1 MYGTTR
7 RPTSAAAELL
17 WPPFEQAA
25 AASPWFGWGVGAGN
39 AIIPPDSEV
48 ARMIGNWAAH
58 NEYLRISV
66 EGGQLGRALLIGMLV
81 LWVARHTRGLCRTD
95 KVIMRL
101 AFAGFA
107 VQAYTDNVLIATTA
121 CVFFAFATAVFR
133 TRGMSHAVGQARDP
147 RRCGAVCFRHAM
159 QDFGSD
165 SLAAR
170 GRGGVGTHHR
180 HRSRAACVSF
190 WIALYL
196 LSLTLVAYPAAAAG
210 LAFVINSGGASIS
223 LVDMSSQKELRRI
236 PVLREPHHLALSPDG
251 RSLLVGDTV
260 GNEMLF
266 LDPATAAVQKR
277 VPVADPYQLG
287 FSPNGKFLVVNG
299 LARNQVDVYDAADMQ
314 LLKRF
319 PTASMPS
326 HLDYAPDSSRV
337 FVSLQG
343 TDSLVAIDLNK
354 LAILWTAKIGK
365 TPAGVLW
372 HDGRVLVADM
382 GTDYVA
388 VVDPADGRVTGRIHT
403 GKGAHNLFLSPD
415 WQDHL
420 GEQPRRRHHD
430 VARRG
435 DADADPQL
443 RDPRRAGRHR
453 LRARRQAVD
462 HAALGREGG
471 GARSG
476 DRRVSDDRGRPL
488 AARPVPQ
495 PERKRRAECR
505 GALSHA

>member
-1 MYGTTR
+1 
-7 RPTSAAAELL
+7 
-17 WPPFEQAA
+17 
-25 AASPWFGWGVGAGN
+25 
-39 AIIPPDSEV
+39 
-48 ARMIGNWAAH
+48 
-58 NEYLRISV
+58 
-66 EGGQLGRALLIGMLV
+66 
-81 LWVARHTRGLCRTD
+81 
-95 KVIMRL
+95 MR
-101 AFAGFA
+101 F
-107 VQAYTDNVLIATTA
+107 V
-121 CVFFAFATAVFR
+121 
-133 TRGMSHAVGQARDP
+133 
-147 RRCGAVCFRHAM
+147 
-159 QDFGSD
+159 
-165 SLAAR
+165 
-170 GRGGVGTHHR
+170 
-180 HRSRAACVSF
+180 

-196 LSLTLVAYPAAAAG
+196 LFLMLVVHPAGAAG

-266 LDPATAAVQKR
+266 LDPATAALQKR
-277 VPVADPYQLG
+277 MPVADPYQLG

-299 LARNQVDVYDAADMQ
+299 LARNQVDVYDAAGMQ

-388 VVDPADGRVTGRIHT
+388 VVDPADGHVTGRIHT
-403 GKGAHNLFLSPD
+403 GKGAHNLFISPD
-415 WQDHL
+415 RKIIWVNNRVGGTTTSLDAATL
-420 GEQPRRRHHD
+420 APIRSYAIPGGPDDIAFAPDGRLWITRRWAEKVAVLDPTTGEYQTIE
-430 VARRG
+430 V
-435 DADADPQL
+435 
-443 RDPRRAGRHR
+443 GRSPHG
-453 LRARRQAVD
+453 LFLNPKGN
-462 HAALGREGG
+462 AAP
-471 GARSG
+471 S
-476 DRRVSDDRGRPL
+476 V
-488 AARPVPQ
+488 AAR
-495 PERKRRAECR
+495 
-505 GALSHA
+505 